1 MAKKREII
9 ITCNAKQVQDTF
21 DFLNKSL
28 TDIKSKMQA
37 LNEKG
42 AKDGWTEQMKK
53 EFAELEKMATSIN
66 NFDLAP
72 AEKAVRKFE
81 DVLKNLA
88 GSTLK
93 DVKRALNEGKADL
106 NKMAENDPNR
116 QKLTDDLRKIAEQIK
131 VISGTSMSLKEAK
144 RQLNDLVNTPTDKLE
159 QGLERLKAEYASLSG
174 AQVNGPQGA
183 ILRSDI
189 KNYEAQMALN
199 KLGAIP
205 TWNPATSG
213 LNVDELKQQYAKLQ
227 QAYGAVANGPNYGL
241 EATQIHKQ
249 MESITAEIKRQTD
262 ALKENERQQERNQ
275 QLATQG
281 METQK
286 TLANVNT
293 ASYEQLER
301 SLKFLEDR
309 HKKLQGT
316 ETKRIQQSLANQA
329 KLKARMKEMQQ
340 TMLSEQE
347 ISDRINNS
355 KKYTVVQLQQAYDQ
369 LRNKLVNLRIDET
382 DAIKATQKQMQALQ
396 REIEGATGKV
406 SGLQKIWQT
415 AVRNIGTYMGVF
427 AAAGFIKNKL
437 SELVKK
443 NYELSDAIMN
453 VRKVS
458 QMTVSDIND
467 LYANISKIDTRNTVN
482 TLMDLAYQ
490 GGKLGIGN
498 YGVEGLSGFVK
509 AAEQVQ
515 MALGEDLGEEALPAL
530 AKLTEN
536 MGLIKDLGVEQAMQK
551 TASAM
556 FTLSTTSV
564 STGQGI
570 VDFSKRLMPVAKS
583 AGVTTDQLLGLA
595 SATESSGLAAE
606 VAATAFVKMFPSI
619 YKNADALEN
628 YLGLQKG
635 FIRESYDQG
644 KAMDAMVAIF
654 DKMKQ
659 MGNINKYP
667 EIFKLLGSEGARMNT
682 VMTAMANN
690 VDMLRDHLSTS
701 NIAFKEGTAVINEYL
716 LQNNSAAGVL
726 ERANNIWE
734 KAFVNPEGVDMVKEL
749 AQQWYNLSKEL
760 TESSTWMHAMQF
772 NLKMIAGLVGILI
785 KLLPTLIKA
794 LMFYGVAQTIRKI
807 YIEFTMLNTAMT
819 AAAGTAGK
827 LSAFMKSNIWVLAGT
842 AILFA
847 ASAILDMAAA
857 SSKAKKEAEAMGDAL
872 KQASDEGERASAK
885 ERAELKKLYDATQ
898 DQKKAIEERTKAALE
913 LKRKYPSYFS
923 DLTTEQILAGKA
935 AEAYQNLA
943 QQILNAAKARA
954 MEKKIEELQTENMN
968 LEDDN
973 KKREQWRKDNQKK
986 YNEEKAKNDRA
997 VNQQN
1002 RMEVS
1007 GADGVGSKMG
1017 YVHASNTG
1025 DKQLI
1030 GQYQANDQAIDNNS
1044 KKMDENTKTMERLS
1058 DAVSKIKPATTTSPN
1073 MPTFTP
1079 GSGGGDG
1086 DDKKGGGASAEYRNE
1101 QQKAK
1106 ALIDNIKNYYQRQ
1119 MNALNEL
1126 ANETNM
1132 SEGDLKTAM
1141 DRLQEHMNDALAN
1154 ARKAIGGE
1162 KNEWEQFKANMRQDL
1177 YEQADEEGYNFS
1189 ENLLTYIMDN
1199 QLDELRQMILKL
1211 SKELNK
1217 QGNQLL
1223 DQILRKATEDEAK
1236 NIKKVTDQRK
1246 LLEQEMLEK
1255 NYTGKVDLNTMNT
1268 MEKLGIGGMTSGQ
1281 IIQLQ
1286 KWKSS
1291 GKSEDE
1297 EAAKQFFA
1305 NREKAWY
1312 KAFANARKNI
1322 IEVINTDIE
1331 GKDGKEKLLTIL
1343 FGADYQQVLKGKEL
1357 ESFLAMS
1364 SDQWKVFYQKLLD
1377 YNDQWID
1384 AQKKAYDENKKRQD
1398 YLFSNR
1404 PDVLS
1409 IDTTTQQLSQLEQQR
1424 NLFGQDATFGRQM
1437 GMVDT
1442 ISNDPELMR
1451 YDLLQARAEM
1461 YYNKMYELRQ
1471 QDLISEQQ
1479 LKDAREQM
1487 TQAQI
1492 NMQQKL
1498 MEAIQSRTQTIQNA
1512 IQPITDFAENAGQKL
1527 GDMMFNMESQSMTWN
1542 QIWKNMLLAMG
1553 KSIIQ
1558 MGQQYAIQ
1566 KLQRSLFNKQVE
1578 ADEEMHQALLT
1589 AIAIGGAIAR
1599 TTGELQIENGALVA
1613 KKVIDGQE
1621 VTEEISLATILTALG
1636 ISKGAAKTI
1645 GALGWLGIPLVAVIS
1660 SLLMGLLTSA
1670 LSTAG
1675 AESAGSSSS
1684 TAATPKTKLVSGML
1698 TYDRGNVDKFA
1709 GRRKLYDDGET
1720 QVYGRRRYLGE
1731 DGKVYTATAEPAPKD
1746 GLVTHPIATTV
1757 QGQPALVAENG
1768 PEIVIGRETTKA
1780 IMMNEP
1786 ELIKYLANY
1795 QQHGGSQGYSTARG
1809 LAAYDSGNVQS
1820 VATQPSDISH
1830 QTSDSAERQALI
1842 NRLDRS
1848 DALMEQ
1854 VLYYLQN
1861 PVAPEIAMYDTGGK
1875 KGLRSK
1881 MKEADR
1887 FMARYGG

>member
-28 TDIKSKMQA
+28 ADIKSKMTA

-42 AKDGWTEQMKK
+42 AKNGWTEQMKK
-53 EFAELEKMATSIN
+53 DFAELEKMATSIN

-81 DVLKNLA
+81 DVLRNLA
-88 GSTLK
+88 GSTMK

-106 NKMAENDPNR
+106 NKMSENDPNR

-301 SLKFLEDR
+301 SLQFLEDR

-701 NIAFKEGTAVINEYL
+701 NIAFKEGTAIINEYL

-772 NLKMIAGLVGILI
+772 NLKMIAELVSILI
-785 KLLPTLIKA
+785 KLLPTLVKA

-807 YIEFTMLNTAMT
+807 YIEFTMLNAAMT

-847 ASAILDMAAA
+847 TSAIVDMAKA

-872 KQASDEGERASAK
+872 KQASDDGERASAK

-913 LKRKYPSYFS
+913 LKRKYPAYFS

-986 YNEEKAKNDRA
+986 YNKEKAKNDRA

-1017 YVHASNTG
+1017 YVHASNAG

-1044 KKMDENTKTMERLS
+1044 TKIKENTKTMERLS
-1058 DAVSKIKPATTTSPN
+1058 DEVSKIKPATTTSPD

-1079 GSGGGDG
+1079 GSGGDDDG
-1086 DDKKGGGASAEYRNE
+1086 KKGGGGAKAPEWMVEEKKEAEKATRAVIGSIEEFYRLQEAAANELAANGQLKGEDFSMLIKHIQDRKDKMLLEARRAITGDPNEFEKERKTLQNDMVKRDDAVSMAAMKRIQEADPAKKGAVLRKYDGSDAVYGLDSNAWLNDIRKNAAQNELNIQRRQAAVQTEIDKLLLQYQYVEQAQRDFGDKLVKMGLITDGYQKVVQQLADGTEIVANTNEVQGFANKVVGLGSSLYAVNPESTDQLKQLMQSVMTTNGTDKESFASIFPNYDEWMKQPEQYKEQMQAMYELMIQYEGIYYDKLKQRDDLQNKRLGSWWDHSDQKKENDQKLRNIQLYDFQYNTMHEGETMGFMMGLTNDLTHDPEVMRE
-1101 QQKAK
+1101 QAILEAKIAIWQKAK
-1106 ALIDNIKNYYQRQ
+1106 EER
-1119 MNALNEL
+1119 E
-1126 ANETNM
+1126 AN
-1132 SEGDLKTAM
+1132 
-1141 DRLQEHMNDALAN
+1141 
-1154 ARKAIGGE
+1154 
-1162 KNEWEQFKANMRQDL
+1162 
-1177 YEQADEEGYNFS
+1177 
-1189 ENLLTYIMDN
+1189 
-1199 QLDELRQMILKL
+1199 
-1211 SKELNK
+1211 
-1217 QGNQLL
+1217 
-1223 DQILRKATEDEAK
+1223 
-1236 NIKKVTDQRK
+1236 
-1246 LLEQEMLEK
+1246 
-1255 NYTGKVDLNTMNT
+1255 
-1268 MEKLGIGGMTSGQ
+1268 
-1281 IIQLQ
+1281 
-1286 KWKSS
+1286 
-1291 GKSEDE
+1291 
-1297 EAAKQFFA
+1297 
-1305 NREKAWY
+1305 
-1312 KAFANARKNI
+1312 
-1322 IEVINTDIE
+1322 
-1331 GKDGKEKLLTIL
+1331 
-1343 FGADYQQVLKGKEL
+1343 
-1357 ESFLAMS
+1357 
-1364 SDQWKVFYQKLLD
+1364 
-1377 YNDQWID
+1377 
-1384 AQKKAYDENKKRQD
+1384 
-1398 YLFSNR
+1398 
-1404 PDVLS
+1404 
-1409 IDTTTQQLSQLEQQR
+1409 
-1424 NLFGQDATFGRQM
+1424 
-1437 GMVDT
+1437 
-1442 ISNDPELMR
+1442 
-1451 YDLLQARAEM
+1451 
-1461 YYNKMYELRQ
+1461 
-1471 QDLISEQQ
+1471 LISE
-1479 LKDAREQM
+1479 EVY
-1487 TQAQI
+1487 
-1492 NMQQKL
+1492 QQKL
-1498 MEAIQSRTQTIQNA
+1498 RDMQDQTMAYSQKVMENINKRIDRIKNFVKPVETAANTI
-1512 IQPITDFAENAGQKL
+1512 GKKL
-1527 GDMMFNMESQSMTWN
+1527 GDMIFNMKSEEMTWE
-1542 QIWKNMLLAMG
+1542 QIWKNMALAMAESLLTMVG
-1553 KSIIQ
+1553 
-1558 MGQQYAIQ
+1558 QYAQYQIQ
-1566 KLQRSLFNKQVE
+1566 KAAINKSEVLDE
-1578 ADEEMHQALLT
+1578 AGKAQAIT
-1589 AIAIGGAIAR
+1589 M
-1599 TTGELQIENGALVA
+1599 
-1613 KKVIDGQE
+1613 
-1621 VTEEISLATILTALG
+1621 LG
-1636 ISKGAAKTI
+1636 ISSGAAKTI
-1645 GALGWLGIPLVAVIS
+1645 GTLGWWGIALIPVITA
-1660 SLLMGLLTSA
+1660 LLMGLLTSA
-1670 LSTAG
+1670 LSTANDSG
-1675 AESAGSSSS
+1675 NSA
-1684 TAATPKTKLVSGML
+1684 TATAPKTKLVSGML
-1698 TYDRGNVDKFA
+1698 TYDKGNVDKFA
-1709 GRRKLYDDGET
+1709 GRRKLYDDGTT

-1731 DGKVYTATAEPAPKD
+1731 DGKVYTATEEPAPKD

-1786 ELIKYLANY
+1786 ELIRYLANY
-1795 QQHGGSQGYSTARG
+1795 QQQGARR
-1809 LAAYDSGNVQS
+1809 LYDGGNVDTVQGEGLMVNGQS
-1820 VATQPSDISH
+1820 SMVNGQL
-1830 QTSDSAERQALI
+1830 SADDARALI
-1842 NRLDRS
+1842 AAIGTFNQTVQQMQQKGIPCYINKYGR
-1848 DALMEQ
+1848 
-1854 VLYYLQN
+1854 
-1861 PVAPEIAMYDTGGK
+1861 GGLIDEVQSGMK
-1875 KGLRSK
+1875 FVNQYKG
-1881 MKEADR
+1881 
-1887 FMARYGG
+1887 

>member
-9 ITCNAKQVQDTF
+9 ITCDAKQVQDTF

-28 TDIKSKMQA
+28 TNIKAKMQA

-42 AKDGWTEQMKK
+42 AKNGWTEQMKK
-53 EFAELEKMATSIN
+53 DFAELEKMATSIN
-66 NFDLAP
+66 NFELAP
-72 AEKAVRKFE
+72 AEKAVRKFD
-81 DVLKNLA
+81 DVLRNLA

-93 DVKRALNEGKADL
+93 DVKRALNEGKSDL

-116 QKLTDDLRKIAEQIK
+116 QKLVGDLKKIADQIK
-131 VISGTSMSLKEAK
+131 IISGTSMSLKDAK
-144 RQLNDLVNTPTDKLE
+144 QQLTNLVNTPTDKLE

-174 AQVNGPQGA
+174 AQLNSPQGA
-183 ILRSDI
+183 ILNSGI

-199 KLGAIP
+199 KLGTIP

-213 LNVDELKQQYAKLQ
+213 MNVDELKQEYSKLQ
-227 QAYGAVANGPNYGL
+227 QAYGAVANGSMYGTQ
-241 EATQIHKQ
+241 ATQIHKQ
-249 MESITAEIKRQTD
+249 MESITAEIKRQTE
-262 ALKENERQQERNQ
+262 ALKDQERQQERNQ

-498 YGVEGLSGFVK
+498 YGVEGLTGFVK

-760 TESSTWMHAMQF
+760 TESTTWMHAMQF
-772 NLKMIAGLVGILI
+772 NLKVIAGLVSILI

-794 LMFYGVAQTIRKI
+794 LMFYGVAQTIRKV

-847 ASAILDMAAA
+847 AGAILDMATA

-935 AEAYQNLA
+935 ADAYQNLA

-986 YNEEKAKNDRA
+986 YNQEKAKNDRA

-1017 YVHASNTG
+1017 YVHASNAG

-1030 GQYQANDQAIDNNS
+1030 GQYQANDKAIEDNS
-1044 KKMDENTKTMERLS
+1044 TKITENTNTMNRLS
-1058 DAVSKIKPATTTSPN
+1058 DAVSKIKPVSTTSPTT
-1073 MPTFTP
+1073 PTFTP
-1079 GSGGGDG
+1079 GSGGGD

-1141 DRLQEHMNDALAN
+1141 DRLQEHMNDSLAN

-1217 QGNQLL
+1217 HGNQLL

-1246 LLEQEMLEK
+1246 MLEQEMLEK
-1255 NYTGKVDLNTMNT
+1255 NYTGKVDLNSMNT
-1268 MEKLGIGGMTSGQ
+1268 MERLGIGGMTGRQ
-1281 IIQLQ
+1281 IVQMQ
-1286 KWKSS
+1286 QWKSS
-1291 GKSEDE
+1291 GTADDA

-1312 KAFANARKNI
+1312 NAFANARKNI
-1322 IEVINTDIE
+1322 LDIINTDIE

-1343 FGADYQQVLKGKEL
+1343 FGADYQQVLQGKEL
-1357 ESFLAMS
+1357 EGFLTMS
-1364 SDQWKVFYQKLLD
+1364 ADQWEVFYQKLLD

-1384 AQKKAYDENKKRQD
+1384 AQRKAYEENKKRQD
-1398 YLFSNR
+1398 YLFNNNPNVIALDNAS
-1404 PDVLS
+1404 
-1409 IDTTTQQLSQLEQQR
+1409 SQLQQMNQAQ
-1424 NLFGQDATFGRQM
+1424 NLFGEPATFGRQL
-1437 GMVDT
+1437 GVVDT
-1442 ISNDPELMR
+1442 ISNDPELLR
-1451 YDLLQARAEM
+1451 YELLQARAEE
-1461 YYNKMYELRQ
+1461 YYNRMYELRQ
-1471 QDLISEQQ
+1471 QNQISEEH
-1479 LKDAREQM
+1479 LKDAQEQM
-1487 TQAQI
+1487 VQAQI
-1492 NMQQKL
+1492 AMQQKL
-1498 MEAIQSRTQTIQNA
+1498 MEAIQQRTKTLKDSV
-1512 IQPITDFAENAGQKL
+1512 QPIADFAENAGQKL

-1542 QIWKNMLLAMG
+1542 QIWKSMLLAMG

-1566 KLQRSLFNKQVE
+1566 ALQRSLFNKQIE
-1578 ADEEMHQALLT
+1578 ADEALHQSLLT
-1589 AIAIGGAIAR
+1589 AIALGGAKAR
-1599 TTGELQIENGALVA
+1599 MEGEFVIDQGRLIQ
-1613 KKVIDGQE
+1613 KKVVDGEIIAEE
-1621 VTEEISLATILTALG
+1621 VTLATVLTALG
-1636 ISKGAAKTI
+1636 ISEASSKTL
-1645 GALGWLGIPLVAVIS
+1645 GTLGWWGIPLIAVIGA
-1660 SLLMGLLTSA
+1660 LLMGLLTSA

-1675 AESAGSSSS
+1675 AETSAASSS
-1684 TAATPKTKLVSGML
+1684 TKNTKLVSGML
-1698 TYDRGNVDKFA
+1698 TYDKGNVQRFIGQD
-1709 GRRKLYDDGET
+1709 GR
-1720 QVYGRRRYLGE
+1720 
-1731 DGKVYTATAEPAPKD
+1731 VYTATEEPQPKD

-1757 QGQPALVAENG
+1757 QGQPALVAERG
-1768 PEIVIGRETTKA
+1768 PEIVIGRETTQA

-1786 ELIKYLANY
+1786 QLIKYLADY
-1795 QQHGGSQGYSTARG
+1795 RKTGGFAGGWRP
-1809 LAAYDSGNVQS
+1809 YDSGNVS
-1820 VATQPSDISH
+1820 EVSALSPQPSDINGM
-1830 QTSDSAERQALI
+1830 TDADARALI
-1842 NRLDRS
+1842 AAIGTFNQTVQQMQQKGIPCYINKYGRGGLIDEVQSGLKFENR
-1848 DALMEQ
+1848 
-1854 VLYYLQN
+1854 Y
-1861 PVAPEIAMYDTGGK
+1861 
-1875 KGLRSK
+1875 KG
-1881 MKEADR
+1881 
-1887 FMARYGG
+1887 

>member
-9 ITCNAKQVQDTF
+9 ITCDAKQVQDTF

-28 TDIKSKMQA
+28 TNIKAKMQA

-42 AKDGWTEQMKK
+42 AKNGWTEQMKK
-53 EFAELEKMATSIN
+53 DFAELEKMATSIN
-66 NFDLAP
+66 NFELAP
-72 AEKAVRKFE
+72 AEKAVRKFD
-81 DVLKNLA
+81 DVLRNLA

-93 DVKRALNEGKADL
+93 DVKRALNEGKSDL

-116 QKLTDDLRKIAEQIK
+116 QKLVGDLKKIADQIK
-131 VISGTSMSLKEAK
+131 IISGTSMSLKDAK
-144 RQLNDLVNTPTDKLE
+144 QQLTNLVNTPTDKLE

-174 AQVNGPQGA
+174 AQLNSPQGA
-183 ILRSDI
+183 ILNSGI

-199 KLGAIP
+199 KLGTIP

-213 LNVDELKQQYAKLQ
+213 MNVDQLKQEYSKLQ
-227 QAYGAVANGPNYGL
+227 QAYGAVANGSMYGTQ
-241 EATQIHKQ
+241 ATQIHKQ
-249 MESITAEIKRQTD
+249 MESITAEIKRQTE
-262 ALKENERQQERNQ
+262 ALKDQERQQERNQ

-644 KAMDAMVAIF
+644 KAMEAMVAIF

-760 TESSTWMHAMQF
+760 TESTTWMHAMQF
-772 NLKMIAGLVGILI
+772 NLKVIAGLVSILI

-794 LMFYGVAQTIRKI
+794 LMFYGVAQTIRKV

-847 ASAILDMAAA
+847 AGAILDMATA

-935 AEAYQNLA
+935 ADAYQNLA

-1017 YVHASNTG
+1017 YVHASNAG

-1030 GQYQANDQAIDNNS
+1030 GQYQANDKAIEDNS
-1044 KKMDENTKTMERLS
+1044 TKITENTKTMERLS
-1058 DAVSKIKPATTTSPN
+1058 DEVSKVKPTSTTSPD

-1079 GSGGGDG
+1079 GSGGGD
-1086 DDKKGGGASAEYRNE
+1086 DDKKGGN
-1101 QQKAK
+1101 AK
-1106 ALIDNIKNYYQRQ
+1106 APEWMVEEKKEAEKATRAVIGSIEEFFRLQE
-1119 MNALNEL
+1119 AAANEL
-1126 ANETNM
+1126 AANGQLKGEDFSMLIKHIQDRKDKMLLEARRAITGDPNEFEKERKTLQNDMVKRDDAVSMAAMKRIQEADPAKKGAVLRKYDGSDAVYGLDSNAWLNDIRKNAAQNELNIQRRQAAVQTEIDKLLLQYQYVEQAQRDFGNKLVKMGLITDGYQKVVQQLADGTEIVANTNEVQGFANKVVGLGSSLYAVNPEDSNSLQKLM
-1132 SEGDLKTAM
+1132 YDVMTTKDKNGMPAMESFASIFPNFDQWMEQPEQYKAEMQAMYELMIQYEGIYYDKLKQRDDLQNK
-1141 DRLQEHMNDALAN
+1141 RIGSWWEHSDEKKENDQKLRN
-1154 ARKAIGGE
+1154 I
-1162 KNEWEQFKANMRQDL
+1162 DL
-1177 YEQADEEGYNFS
+1177 YEYQYDTMKEGETMGFMMGLTNDLTHDPEVMREQA
-1189 ENLLTYIMDN
+1189 
-1199 QLDELRQMILKL
+1199 
-1211 SKELNK
+1211 
-1217 QGNQLL
+1217 
-1223 DQILRKATEDEAK
+1223 
-1236 NIKKVTDQRK
+1236 V
-1246 LLEQEMLEK
+1246 LEQK
-1255 NYTGKVDLNTMNT
+1255 
-1268 MEKLGIGGMTSGQ
+1268 IA
-1281 IIQLQ
+1281 I
-1286 KWKSS
+1286 W
-1291 GKSEDE
+1291 
-1297 EAAKQFFA
+1297 
-1305 NREKAWY
+1305 
-1312 KAFANARKNI
+1312 
-1322 IEVINTDIE
+1322 
-1331 GKDGKEKLLTIL
+1331 
-1343 FGADYQQVLKGKEL
+1343 
-1357 ESFLAMS
+1357 
-1364 SDQWKVFYQKLLD
+1364 
-1377 YNDQWID
+1377 
-1384 AQKKAYDENKKRQD
+1384 KKAKEEREAN
-1398 YLFSNR
+1398 
-1404 PDVLS
+1404 
-1409 IDTTTQQLSQLEQQR
+1409 
-1424 NLFGQDATFGRQM
+1424 
-1437 GMVDT
+1437 
-1442 ISNDPELMR
+1442 
-1451 YDLLQARAEM
+1451 
-1461 YYNKMYELRQ
+1461 
-1471 QDLISEQQ
+1471 LISE
-1479 LKDAREQM
+1479 EVY
-1487 TQAQI
+1487 
-1492 NMQQKL
+1492 QQKL
-1498 MEAIQSRTQTIQNA
+1498 RDMQDQTMAYSKKVMENINQRISRIQAFVKPVETAANSI
-1512 IQPITDFAENAGQKL
+1512 GKKL
-1527 GDMMFNMESQSMTWN
+1527 GDMIFNMQSEESTWE
-1542 QIWKNMLLAMG
+1542 QIWKNMALAMAESLLTMVG
-1553 KSIIQ
+1553 
-1558 MGQQYAIQ
+1558 QYAQYQIQ
-1566 KLQRSLFNKQVE
+1566 KSAINKAEVLDE
-1578 ADEEMHQALLT
+1578 AAKAQAIT
-1589 AIAIGGAIAR
+1589 M
-1599 TTGELQIENGALVA
+1599 
-1613 KKVIDGQE
+1613 
-1621 VTEEISLATILTALG
+1621 LG
-1636 ISKGAAKTI
+1636 ISSGAAKTI
-1645 GALGWLGIPLVAVIS
+1645 GTLGWWGIALIPVIT

-1670 LSTAG
+1670 LST
-1675 AESAGSSSS
+1675 SNDS
-1684 TAATPKTKLVSGML
+1684 TNANTNTGKNTKLVSGML
-1698 TYDRGNVDKFA
+1698 TYDKGNVQRFIGQD
-1709 GRRKLYDDGET
+1709 GR
-1720 QVYGRRRYLGE
+1720 
-1731 DGKVYTATAEPAPKD
+1731 VYTATEEPQPKD

-1757 QGQPALVAENG
+1757 QGQPALVAERG
-1768 PEIVIGRETTKA
+1768 PEIVIGRETTQA

-1786 ELIKYLANY
+1786 QLIKYLADY
-1795 QQHGGSQGYSTARG
+1795 GKTGGFAGGWRP
-1809 LAAYDSGNVQS
+1809 YDSGNVS
-1820 VATQPSDISH
+1820 EVSAISPQPSDINGM
-1830 QTSDSAERQALI
+1830 TDADARALI
-1842 NRLDRS
+1842 AAIGTFNQTVQQMQQKGIPCYINKYGRGGLIDEVQSGLKFENR
-1848 DALMEQ
+1848 
-1854 VLYYLQN
+1854 Y
-1861 PVAPEIAMYDTGGK
+1861 
-1875 KGLRSK
+1875 KG
-1881 MKEADR
+1881 
-1887 FMARYGG
+1887 